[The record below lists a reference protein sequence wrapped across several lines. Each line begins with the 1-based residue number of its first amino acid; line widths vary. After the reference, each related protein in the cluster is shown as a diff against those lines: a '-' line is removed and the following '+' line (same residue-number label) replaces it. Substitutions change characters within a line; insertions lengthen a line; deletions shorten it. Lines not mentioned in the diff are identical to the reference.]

1 MSDEVT
7 KWCSSKGKQKILD
20 KCTLIQFKSDLCTA
34 STHRGVNLAVEVEST
49 VGEKTEV
56 CDLSCI
62 VELSVEFSCTTSTY
76 E

>member
-1 MSDEVT
+1 MVFFEGEAKDSQQMHIDT
-7 KWCSSKGKQKILD
+7 I
-20 KCTLIQFKSDLCTA
+20 KSDFCTA
-34 STHRGVNLAVEVEST
+34 STHRGVNLDSCLDVEVEST